1 MVLVALSLIVLLPQH
16 ARADSRGPATRVVT
30 DMAGRKV
37 TLPMQIKSIATV
49 GPVPVLNGFIFVF
62 GDGDKI
68 VNGLPKQL
76 NHKYQSKSAPSLA
89 TKPILQGSS
98 NGLNLEELLRLS
110 PDVAFTMDRGTVD
123 VLQRNG
129 IATIYLSWR
138 NPEDLKRLVRL
149 VGEVLNKPAV
159 AEEYVRYFDD
169 TVKRVAAAESRIP
182 RGKRPRVLSFNVKTL
197 TQDHLIAEW
206 WIEAAGGISVTN
218 NGRSTESY
226 TFSMEQVLAWN
237 PDVMIVN
244 SSSELTELY
253 HDGRFS
259 NMKAIKNHQVFV
271 SPIGTHLWNHRVI
284 EQPLAVLWAAKTFYP
299 NEFKSLDMVKEMQ
312 AFYGHFFHYAMSDFE
327 AREILSGGSSPHR

>member
-1 MVLVALSLIVLLPQH
+1 MILLALSLIVLLPRH
-16 ARADSRGPATRVVT
+16 AQADSRGPATRVVT

-49 GPVPVLNGFIFVF
+49 GPVPVLNGFVFVF

-76 NHKYQSKSAPSLA
+76 NHKYQTRFAPSLA
-89 TKPILQGSS
+89 AKPILQGSS
-98 NGLNLEELLRLS
+98 SGLNLEELLKLS
-110 PDVAFTMDRGTVD
+110 PDVVFAMDRGTVD

-159 AEEYVRYFDD
+159 AEEYVRYFDN

-182 RGKRPRVLSFNVKTL
+182 REKRLRVLSFTVKTL

-206 WIEAAGGISVTN
+206 WIEAAGGVSVTN

-237 PDVMIVN
+237 PDVIIVN
-244 SSSELTELY
+244 SPEDLTELY

-259 NMKAIKNHQVFV
+259 NLKAIKKHRVFV
-271 SPIGTHLWNHRVI
+271 SPLGTHLWNHRAI

-299 NEFKSLDMVKEMQ
+299 DEFRSLDMVKEMQ
-312 AFYGHFFHYAMSDFE
+312 AFYGHFFHYAMSGSE
-327 AREILSGGSSPHR
+327 AREILGGSSSPRR